1 MTELNLVSTH
11 VWVFAEVWALFEVNL
26 TCNNNKSK
34 NTDIF
39 IYGKIARHLHFHIP
53 RNTSTF
59 TSLCSLQVEP
69 FFKKQLLNLGL
80 NRKSIYLLFA
90 ALLTELVIPS
100 AFVQMQRELH
110 LGAALVVQEALE
122 RHQHSLWVHHLLTDL
137 STHPIF
143 QKAVEDNH
151 QRQMLCSSLR
161 LIVHFFPYTF
171 TRVS

>member
-1 MTELNLVSTH
+1 M
-11 VWVFAEVWALFEVNL
+11 FEVNL

-39 IYGKIARHLHFHIP
+39 IYGKIARHLHFHIQ

-69 FFKKQLLNLGL
+69 FFKKHLLNLGL

-110 LGAALVVQEALE
+110 LGAALVVQEVLE

-143 QKAVEDNH
+143 QKAVEDNN

-161 LIVHFFPYTF
+161 LIVHF
-171 TRVS
+171 

>member
-1 MTELNLVSTH
+1 MTELNLLSTH

-39 IYGKIARHLHFHIP
+39 TYGKIARHLHFHIQ

-100 AFVQMQRELH
+100 AFVLMQRELH

-143 QKAVEDNH
+143 QKAVDER
-151 QRQMLCSSLR
+151 QQARQMLCSSLR
-161 LIVHFFPYTF
+161 FIVHF
-171 TRVS
+171 

>member
-1 MTELNLVSTH
+1 MTELNLLSTH
-11 VWVFAEVWALFEVNL
+11 VWVFAEVWALFEFNL
-26 TCNNNKSK
+26 TCNNNKLK

-39 IYGKIARHLHFHIP
+39 TYGKIARHLHFHIQ

-59 TSLCSLQVEP
+59 TSLCSLQVEH

-100 AFVQMQRELH
+100 AFVLMQRELH

-143 QKAVEDNH
+143 QKAVDER
-151 QRQMLCSSLR
+151 QQARQMLCSSLR
-161 LIVHFFPYTF
+161 LIVHF
-171 TRVS
+171 